1 MHGRQPTANEWH
13 WAPKLRRTVERDRQ
27 AVAVL
32 EASDWLVIRIWEH
45 EELGA
50 AASSREQRY
59 SGGEETNVA
68 VGGQLTNPAPPAG
81 ERTGSR

>member
-32 EASDWLVIRIWEH
+32 EASDWLVIRI
-45 EELGA
+45 
-50 AASSREQRY
+50 
-59 SGGEETNVA
+59 
-68 VGGQLTNPAPPAG
+68 
-81 ERTGSR
+81 